1 MTLSNIQVSFIEEF
15 QGEVSTTVGEFLEF
29 LENEG
34 ILDEEEMVAY
44 DNLKYQRTITRGQL
58 EYVIETIE
66 TWTEEEY
73 YNRLEII
80 HG

>member
-15 QGEVSTTVGEFLEF
+15 EGEVSTTVGEFLEF

-34 ILDEEEMVAY
+34 ILDEEEMLAY

-66 TWTEEEY
+66 TWTEKEY